1 MNTPTGS
8 ASLATL
14 ASADFDRIARAIEY
28 MAAHVRERPSLARIA
43 SEAGWTTW
51 HFARVFRRWAGIS
64 PKQLLQHLA
73 LIEAQR
79 SLAQDSSVLQAA
91 LDAGLS
97 GPGRLHD
104 LFVTLAAVTPGE
116 FKARGRGL
124 TFRFGQADTPFG
136 PALVALN
143 ERGIAF
149 LAFGE
154 RAAAQADWA
163 EFRDTWREAA
173 WRHDDA
179 AVADVARRIWGATLP
194 GERALALWV
203 HGTNFQMQVWRA
215 LIARGAHATT
225 SYAELARDIGR
236 PDACRAVGGAV
247 GANPVAWLIPC
258 HHVLRSSGALGGYRW
273 GPARKHAMLAWE
285 LAQSLRSASRPLR
298 APASPASRRASAA
311 AR

>member
-1 MNTPTGS
+1 MNTRTGS
-8 ASLATL
+8 AAMATL
-14 ASADFDRIARAIEY
+14 ASSDFDRIAHAIEY
-28 MAAHVRERPSLARIA
+28 MATHLRERPSLARIA
-43 SEAGWTTW
+43 GEAGWTAW

-79 SLAQDSSVLQAA
+79 SLAQDSLVLQAA

-124 TFRFGQADTPFG
+124 TFRYGQAETPFG

-154 RAAAQADWA
+154 QAEAEADWA
-163 EFRDTWREAA
+163 GFRDTW
-173 WRHDDA
+173 
-179 AVADVARRIWGATLP
+179 
-194 GERALALWV
+194 
-203 HGTNFQMQVWRA
+203 
-215 LIARGAHATT
+215 
-225 SYAELARDIGR
+225 
-236 PDACRAVGGAV
+236 
-247 GANPVAWLIPC
+247 
-258 HHVLRSSGALGGYRW
+258 
-273 GPARKHAMLAWE
+273 
-285 LAQSLRSASRPLR
+285 
-298 APASPASRRASAA
+298 
-311 AR
+311 